1 MRVWRYTLTPKRR
14 LSGITRPGLRE
25 GALIRDG
32 DGVADVHPWP
42 ELGDAPL
49 DEQLVRL
56 ARGETP
62 PLTARSLEFARI
74 DKEARVRGESLF
86 AGLQIPASHW
96 PGNDPPLQFDTAKV
110 KGAREPDAFFERIRA
125 EGSRLMPSGG
135 SGFGFDDL
143 LEKLPWKKLA

>member
-1 MRVWRYTLTPKRR
+1 MWVWRYTLTPKRR
-14 LSGITRPGLRE
+14 LSGIARPGLRE
-25 GALIRDG
+25 GAPIRNG

-56 ARGETP
+56 ARMP
-62 PLTARSLEFARI
+62 P
-74 DKEARVRGESLF
+74 
-86 AGLQIPASHW
+86 
-96 PGNDPPLQFDTAKV
+96 
-110 KGAREPDAFFERIRA
+110 
-125 EGSRLMPSGG
+125 GG